1 MNELYKYQQLD
12 IELKKIE
19 KKFTASEYN
28 KKIHASKETA
38 KKSQMRML
46 TINEEAKKLA
56 EEINKITQVKAKGL
70 ELVKKYTE
78 TNLDNLDEK
87 TCIDIVNKIK
97 PIMKNLDELI
107 TRLNILENSMK
118 KYLDEFDNCKKQVI
132 SSKKVFDEN
141 KVELDKLKQQVEPE
155 TVGIKEAMLKQEKN
169 INPELLQ
176 KYKNAKREGVFPV
189 IVKLTDGKNCG
200 YCRMAQSIHKLDD
213 IKTKGYT
220 ECEQC
225 HRINIQDEV

>member
-19 KKFTASEYN
+19 KKFTGSEYN

-46 TINEEAKKLA
+46 AINEEAKKLT

-78 TNLDNLDEK
+78 TNLDNLQEK
-87 TCIDIVNKIK
+87 DCIDIVNKIK

-118 KYLDEFDNCKKQVI
+118 KYLEEFDSCKKQVI

-141 KVELDKLKQQVEPE
+141 KVELDKLKQEVEPE

-189 IVKLTDGKNCG
+189 IVKLTDGKSCG